1 MCTELEIQNVSEH
14 CSQVLDLNNAILHDE
29 YFYQSLSF
37 CIIDSVYS
45 IRARY
50 ETVRQVVIRYCNHFN
65 LRRIREN
72 RTHIPSIE
80 SQESIVSFL
89 QNIQEY
95 GIETFT
101 RDIFRNRQRTSTR
114 NGILK
119 SEAVLRFA
127 RVLEKY
133 HVNYFQNVPDVIE
146 MIDFENEIRQIPGQ
160 RSGITLKYFFMLS
173 GSDNLIKPDTMILR
187 FLGNRLRRP
196 VPSHEAQTCL
206 AEVTNRL
213 RVLYPHLTPR
223 LLDQTIWVYQ
233 RAL

>member
-1 MCTELEIQNVSEH
+1 MCTALEIQNITEH
-14 CSQVLDLNNAILHDE
+14 CSQVLDLNNARLHDE
-29 YFYQSLSF
+29 YFYQSLSL

-72 RTHIPSIE
+72 RAHIPPIE
-80 SQESIVSFL
+80 SQESIVLFL
-89 QNIQEY
+89 QKIQEY
-95 GIETFT
+95 GIEAFAS
-101 RDIFRNRQRTSTR
+101 DIFRNRQRTSTR

-119 SEAVLRFA
+119 SEAVFRFA
-127 RVLEKY
+127 RVLERY
-133 HVNYFQNVPDVIE
+133 HVNYFQNVADVIE
-146 MIDFENEIRQIPGQ
+146 DIDFENEIRQIPGQ

-187 FLGNRLRRP
+187 FLSNILVRP
-196 VPSHEAQTCL
+196 VTSHEAQTCL
-206 AEVTNRL
+206 TEVTDGL
-213 RVLYPHLTPR
+213 RVLYPHITPR

-233 RAL
+233 RAS